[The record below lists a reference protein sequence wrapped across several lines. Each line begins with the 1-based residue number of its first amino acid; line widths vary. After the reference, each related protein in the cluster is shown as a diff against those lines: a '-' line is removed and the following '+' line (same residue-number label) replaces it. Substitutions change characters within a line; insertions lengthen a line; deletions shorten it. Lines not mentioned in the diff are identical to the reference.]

1 MDLAHHCQR
10 PTDMFGLAVSD
21 CRGIRF
27 TTGIA
32 ASTSAE
38 FRVKLSMIR
47 LFAAVIAILTLTAA
61 ASPVHASDESAG
73 TASSMDTLLAN
84 PGHSLSRPKALPPL
98 YLSYAALQAFDVYS
112 TQQALARGAREAN
125 PLMQP
130 VVGNRTAFWAVKATA
145 TLATIAAA
153 EHLWRHKHN
162 RKAAIAVLVASNA
175 VAAVVAARNASALR
189 SKP

>member
-1 MDLAHHCQR
+1 
-10 PTDMFGLAVSD
+10 MFRLAVSD
-21 CRGIRF
+21 CRGIRS

-32 ASTSAE
+32 ANTSAE
-38 FRVKLSMIR
+38 FRVRLFMIR

-61 ASPVHASDESAG
+61 ASPVHASDDSAG
-73 TASSMDTLLAN
+73 TASSMGTLPTN
-84 PGHSLSRPKALPPL
+84 PGHSLSRPKVLPPL
-98 YLSYAALQAFDVYS
+98 YVSYAALQAFDAYS

-153 EHLWRHKHN
+153 EHLWKHKRHP
-162 RKAAIAVLVASNA
+162 KAAIAVLVASNA
-175 VAAVVAARNASALR
+175 VAAVVAARNASVLR
-189 SKP
+189 GKP